1 MNQRIKTSLAYTKN
15 WFVTGSITPSSR
27 NVEIEICKYVPKE
40 ESRIIVEFGMGH
52 GNITCEILNNMA
64 PDSKLY
70 SFEINE
76 KFCEHVRRK
85 ISAERLIIIN
95 DTALN
100 VKKYIN
106 EEVHLVV
113 GSIPLSFFSK
123 EKRLELIQ
131 NTHDILVDNA
141 HFSQLFYSKYYFKD
155 FKQIYKE
162 CYTKTIKNTPKAHI
176 YHGKKI
182 KKIS

>member
-15 WFVTGSITPSSR
+15 LLVTGSITPSSR

-40 ESRIIVEFGMGH
+40 GGRIIVEFGMGH
-52 GNITCEILNNMA
+52 GSITREILNNMA

-70 SFEINE
+70 SFEING
-76 KFCEHVRRK
+76 KFCEHVRTN
-85 ISAERLIIIN
+85 ISDERLIVIN

-100 VKKYIN
+100 VKNHIN

-131 NTHDILVDNA
+131 NTYDILVDNA
-141 HFSQLFYSKYYFKD
+141 HFSQVLYSRYYFKC
-155 FKQIYKE
+155 FNEIFEE
-162 CYTKTIKNTPKAHI
+162 CYTKVTKNTPKAHI
-176 YHGKKI
+176 HHSKKI
-182 KKIS
+182 KKID